1 MLELLEEYIYL
12 RLLLAGKGTVI
23 EGWDVGLDGIN
34 FFVELVSYNIQLPFF
49 VFIVKYHL
57 VEVVAYMPVCAFR
70 DPQACELVRKED

>member
-12 RLLLAGKGTVI
+12 RLLLAGKGAVI
-23 EGWDVGLDGIN
+23 EGWDVGLDGMN
-34 FFVELVSYNIQLPFF
+34 FLWNLFLILCNCLF